1 MSREPRAALT
11 CPLSRMD
18 QVNAVIIGKSEHPK
32 LLAAESYDKETVD
45 QLLQTEPMGEVV
57 QVPNKERHSS
67 FGSEGTKGRNR
78 KERCSSR
85 LSDPA
90 RPTVVRTVSTPP
102 GSRPGRQNPDSNY

>member
-1 MSREPRAALT
+1 
-11 CPLSRMD
+11 MD

-67 FGSEGTKGRNR
+67 FGSEGTKSGP
-78 KERCSSR
+78 CQP
-85 LSDPA
+85 LPVLDPA
-90 RPTVVRTVSTPP
+90 GKTQIQIIKTREYFCFANPSKLTRLHVDQSDDNQYK
-102 GSRPGRQNPDSNY
+102 GRI